1 MSGEDRSLR
10 ASLLRGATAAAEPFY
25 AMVAAARNRAF
36 DAGVRKTHRQ
46 PRATISIGNITTGGT
61 GKTPVVRWLAQR
73 LRESGRHV
81 AILSR
86 GYKAEPGK
94 LGDEQLM
101 LDHALNSPVEQ
112 QRIPIVANP
121 DRIAGANEALRLRAD
136 TDVFLLD
143 DGFQHRRAERDLDI
157 VLVSATNPFGY
168 GRVLPRGM
176 LREPLSGL
184 RRAGAVV
191 ITHADQVGDS
201 DLTTIERTIRRY
213 NPAAPI
219 YHAVHAHAALRS
231 ARVP

>member
-1 MSGEDRSLR
+1 MGGEDRSIR

-25 AMVAAARNRAF
+25 AVVAAARNRAF
-36 DAGVRKTHRQ
+36 DAGLRKIHRL

-73 LRESGRHV
+73 LRESGRRV
-81 AILSR
+81 AVLSR

-101 LDHALNSPVEQ
+101 LDHALNSSVEQ
-112 QRIPIVANP
+112 QRVHIVANP
-121 DRIAGANEALRLRAD
+121 DRVAGASEALRLRPE

-143 DGFQHRRAERDLDI
+143 DGFQHRRAGRDLDV

-184 RRAGAVV
+184 RRAGAFIVS
-191 ITHADQVGDS
+191 HADQVGES
-201 DLTTIERTIRRY
+201 D
-213 NPAAPI
+213 
-219 YHAVHAHAALRS
+219 
-231 ARVP
+231 